1 MQRPCHVLNRSL
13 VCMCVMTFLVA
24 VGYSLIVPVLPLYA
38 RDFGASNLQIGA
50 VIAGFALTR
59 TTFNIPAGI
68 FSGRV
73 GSKKSML
80 LGLVFVG
87 VTSAIIGVARNY
99 ETVLLARTAAG
110 VGSAFYVTSS
120 TTYMAELTTKGK
132 RGRFMSIYD
141 GTSMVGSTIGPA
153 IGGVLSYMG
162 GRNLPFL
169 AYAVFLF
176 IAAVFVQLLLPSVT
190 QKVQP
195 QLPSIED
202 LKRTYG
208 DRSFL
213 SVNTSTFMY
222 SFILTSMQFTII
234 PLFAANNI
242 GLNSLQIGGLFT
254 VLSLAELVTF
264 IPIGSLSDRI
274 GRKPFMISSLIVS
287 ALILVAMSDVSSP
300 VGFSISM
307 GMLGFGSGLA
317 GPMDA
322 WISDLAP
329 KDKLGVAIG
338 FYRTLND
345 IGVVAGPIFLTA
357 LTQTSQATAAI
368 SRTPFLA
375 GGILMGATGILLL
388 RARDPVKDAGK

>member
-1 MQRPCHVLNRSL
+1 MQRSFHLLNRSL
-13 VCMCVMTFLVA
+13 FCMCVMTFLVA
-24 VGYSLIVPVLPLYA
+24 MGYSIIVPVLPLYA

-59 TTFNIPAGI
+59 TAFNIPAGI
-68 FSGRV
+68 FAGKV

-80 LGLVFVG
+80 LGLIFVG
-87 VTSAIIGVARNY
+87 VTSAIIGLARNY
-99 ETVLLARTAAG
+99 ETVLLARTIAG

-120 TTYMAELTTKGK
+120 VTYMAELTTKGK
-132 RGRFMSIYD
+132 RGRSMSIYD
-141 GTSMVGSTIGPA
+141 GVGMVGSTIGPA
-153 IGGVLSYMG
+153 IGGVLSYVG

-169 AYAVFLF
+169 AYACSLF
-176 IAAVFVQLLLPSVT
+176 AAAVFVQLLLPEAT
-190 QKVQP
+190 EKVQRQFP
-195 QLPSIED
+195 NYLD

-222 SFILTSMQFTII
+222 SFVLTSMQFTII
-234 PLFAANNI
+234 PLFAVGNV

-254 VLSLAELVTF
+254 VLSVAELATF
-264 IPIGSLSDRI
+264 IPIGSLSDRF

-287 ALILVAMSDVSSP
+287 SIVLIVMSHISNP
-300 VGFSISM
+300 VGFGLAM

-338 FYRTLND
+338 LYRTLND
-345 IGVVAGPIFLTA
+345 IGLVAGPIFLTA
-357 LTQTSQATAAI
+357 LTQTHQATAEI
-368 SRTPFLA
+368 PSTPFLV
-375 GGILMGATGILLL
+375 GGILMAGTTILLSK
-388 RARDPVKDAGK
+388 AKDPVRDGRE